1 MIRANPTQNSDDLK
15 PDLTPL
21 LDIIFIVM
29 VFLLLTASVK
39 LQSLEVELPT
49 ADTSSSAEVDKDSL
63 SINLLAAEPHWALQG
78 KEYESWEAFTAEL
91 LKQVAENPKLPVVIG
106 SDKAV
111 EVQYMIKLFAFLQDN
126 DIKATQV
133 LMKEEKK

>member
-1 MIRANPTQNSDDLK
+1 MIRANPAQNSDDLK

-39 LQSLEVELPT
+39 LQSLDVDLPT

-63 SINLLAAEPHWALQG
+63 SINLLAEEPHWALQG
-78 KEYESWEAFTAEL
+78 KEYENWDSFTAEL

-106 SDKAV
+106 SDKSV